1 MTKKQEEFFTWLM
14 GKGAEIGMSDKEKID
29 VLMEKLADL
38 YEIQFYSKEE
48 NVVLEYKI
56 SITESRLNAMGVTDF
71 SGLKPK
77 KKKTE

>member
-1 MTKKQEEFFTWLM
+1 
-14 GKGAEIGMSDKEKID
+14 MSDKEKID

-56 SITESRLNAMGVTDF
+56 SITEARLNAMGVTDF

-77 KKKTE
+77 KKKEE